1 MEISQSHRP
10 AHRRD
15 TKPDTTASGTVL
27 SSALAA
33 LLALAAFHL
42 SLIATSAPLSSDE
55 ASAVDRAID
64 LLDSKGFA
72 TEVFV
77 LRHTTTFRGTD
88 NWVNLLS
95 KKENAFAATNLPFQ
109 IVTLY
114 PDFYTRANDETE
126 RAMILLHEAQHLMA
140 RDEPA
145 AYSYVW
151 RNRERLG
158 WTQLTHG
165 TTGTY
170 VTIEQ
175 QTREYAPELF
185 SCPSKIWND
194 CTETMRAHK

>member
-1 MEISQSHRP
+1 MEISQSYRP

-15 TKPDTTASGTVL
+15 TKPDTTAFGTML

-42 SLIATSAPLSSDE
+42 SLVATSAPLSSDE
-55 ASAVDRAID
+55 AKAVDRAIE
-64 LLDSKGFA
+64 LLDSKGFT
-72 TEVFV
+72 TEVFL
-77 LRHTTTFRGTD
+77 LRHTTTFRSTD
-88 NWVNLLS
+88 NWLNLVAH
-95 KKENAFAATNLPFQ
+95 KENAFAATNLPFQ
-109 IVTLY
+109 IITLY
-114 PDFYTRANDETE
+114 PDFYTRASDDTE

-140 RDEPA
+140 KDETA

-165 TTGTY
+165 TTPTY

-175 QTREYAPELF
+175 QTREHAPDLF
-185 SCPSKIWND
+185 SCPSKVWND
-194 CTETMRAHK
+194 CTETLNARR